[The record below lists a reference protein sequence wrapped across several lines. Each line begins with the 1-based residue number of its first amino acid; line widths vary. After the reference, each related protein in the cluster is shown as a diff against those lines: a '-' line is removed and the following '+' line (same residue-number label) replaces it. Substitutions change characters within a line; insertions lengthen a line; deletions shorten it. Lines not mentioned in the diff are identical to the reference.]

1 MNCVRCN
8 MPLEAGARFCR
19 NCGLPVSLQNN
30 GNAGSVNP
38 SPLAQQVSRNNDA
51 PTIPPMSWQAPD
63 PNATVPSSPSPFLSP
78 TQPVQ
83 PNQFPPSGPNWQPA
97 PPQQQAWT
105 PPPSSSSPNYRS
117 QEAVGTMRSGNKAR
131 KQAQPKR
138 RRGRG
143 CLISSLVAI
152 VLVVALLVAGRLI
165 VNNLVIS
172 QMNQTIS
179 DAINNIPAAVSVLPG
194 GTSQTIT
201 ETQVNNLITNHASAS
216 DPVQNVTVHLT
227 SNNMQINF
235 NVYNFSS
242 TITTVPQIQN
252 GKLVATNTTV
262 QGLASLIL
270 SSDDITNLINTQINN
285 LQTHIQHTIT
295 AVTLENQA
303 IQLTFSSGSTIP
315 GGVPGLP

>member
-1 MNCVRCN
+1 
-8 MPLEAGARFCR
+8 
-19 NCGLPVSLQNN
+19 
-30 GNAGSVNP
+30 
-38 SPLAQQVSRNNDA
+38 
-51 PTIPPMSWQAPD
+51 
-63 PNATVPSSPSPFLSP
+63 
-78 TQPVQ
+78 
-83 PNQFPPSGPNWQPA
+83 
-97 PPQQQAWT
+97 
-105 PPPSSSSPNYRS
+105 
-117 QEAVGTMRSGNKAR
+117 MRSGNKAR

-235 NVYNFSS
+235 NVYGFSS

-270 SSDDITNLINTQINN
+270 SSDDISNLINTQINN

>member
-1 MNCVRCN
+1 
-8 MPLEAGARFCR
+8 
-19 NCGLPVSLQNN
+19 
-30 GNAGSVNP
+30 
-38 SPLAQQVSRNNDA
+38 
-51 PTIPPMSWQAPD
+51 
-63 PNATVPSSPSPFLSP
+63 
-78 TQPVQ
+78 
-83 PNQFPPSGPNWQPA
+83 
-97 PPQQQAWT
+97 
-105 PPPSSSSPNYRS
+105 
-117 QEAVGTMRSGNKAR
+117 MRSGNKAR
-131 KQAQPKR
+131 KQEQPKR

-216 DPVQNVTVHLT
+216 DPVQNVTIHLT